1 MKQLS
6 VKFFKEND
14 LPRDFQTCKTAE
26 FQQPLGR
33 YNSARST
40 CRSWAISRARGG
52 AGGVTSGG
60 TNKMEKF
67 GGTST
72 YHFWQQKKASTC
84 FNFMSCRT
92 AACYLL
98 FASFQTQG
106 AL

>member
-60 TNKMEKF
+60 TKWKNLVEQVPLLAAKE
-67 GGTST
+67 G
-72 YHFWQQKKASTC
+72 

-92 AACYLL
+92 ATYLL

-106 AL
+106 PYD

>member
-60 TNKMEKF
+60 TKWKNFWWNK
-67 GGTST
+67 
-72 YHFWQQKKASTC
+72 YHFLAAKEG

-92 AACYLL
+92 AATYLVL
-98 FASFQTQG
+98 ATFQTQG
-106 AL
+106 PYD

>member
-1 MKQLS
+1 MAS
-6 VKFFKEND
+6 VTIMLAWMYIHCVLLMKFFKKND

-60 TNKMEKF
+60 TKWKIF

-72 YHFWQQKKASTC
+72 TF
-84 FNFMSCRT
+84 
-92 AACYLL
+92 
-98 FASFQTQG
+98 
-106 AL
+106 